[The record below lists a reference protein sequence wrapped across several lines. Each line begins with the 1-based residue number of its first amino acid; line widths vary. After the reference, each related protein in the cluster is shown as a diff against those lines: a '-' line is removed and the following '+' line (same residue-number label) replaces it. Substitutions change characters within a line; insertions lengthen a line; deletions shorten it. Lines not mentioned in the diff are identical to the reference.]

1 MNTCVIQRLNKW
13 LLDKILRLK
22 LKKNFFLNEGFFFFA
37 LKPPGPKLKTD
48 DRKGEYIGNV
58 YNQQESNILG
68 ICRTPGINK
77 KRKIGER

>member
-1 MNTCVIQRLNKW
+1 M
-13 LLDKILRLK
+13 
-22 LKKNFFLNEGFFFFA
+22 
-37 LKPPGPKLKTD
+37 KPPGPKLKTD

-68 ICRTPGINK
+68 IYGTPGINK